1 MRRRVPPLNA
11 LRTFEAVARNGS
23 FTRAAEELFVTEPA
37 VSRAVKV
44 LEDHF
49 QTQLFERQPRGLAL
63 TAEAKVLL
71 PTVQASLDAI
81 ADVSRELYRASERP
95 SLRLLVTPH
104 VCAHW
109 LMPRLGGFLRAHP
122 DLDLHITSSVEM
134 EDVMVSPFDAAIW
147 WGSGDWERYE
157 CRPLFR
163 RVRVPACAPSLAG
176 AASPVEFARHFDA
189 MTLLHEFDYQ
199 DWNEWLEASPIARK
213 KAVRG
218 IVFSSYDSV
227 IEAAVNG
234 LGVALPLLP
243 MLTPHVEDGRLV
255 LPLGTDHGLPVT
267 YYLVYPKDG
276 DMSETAAAFVDFAA
290 QIAEI

>member
-109 LMPRLGGFLRAHP
+109 LGKRRSRYGLDGVNRALGDHGF
-122 DLDLHITSSVEM
+122 SVNGKS
-134 EDVMVSPFDAAIW
+134 DN
-147 WGSGDWERYE
+147 GT
-157 CRPLFR
+157 
-163 RVRVPACAPSLAG
+163 APS
-176 AASPVEFARHFDA
+176 
-189 MTLLHEFDYQ
+189 
-199 DWNEWLEASPIARK
+199 
-213 KAVRG
+213 AV
-218 IVFSSYDSV
+218 ICTSCSSF
-227 IEAAVNG
+227 
-234 LGVALPLLP
+234 
-243 MLTPHVEDGRLV
+243 TP
-255 LPLGTDHGLPVT
+255 
-267 YYLVYPKDG
+267 
-276 DMSETAAAFVDFAA
+276 
-290 QIAEI
+290 